1 MTAYAGTADPSAQR
15 EGVVNFIK
23 SIASK
28 KDVWFVSNEQLLKWV
43 MFSHVFMFMNI
54 KMTDDGP

>member
-1 MTAYAGTADPSAQR
+1 LTAYAGTADPSAQR

-43 MFSHVFMFMNI
+43 MFSHVFMFMNT